1 MSVGTVRRLT
11 GHKPMID
18 VDLLDEPGE
27 RYQMEA
33 LLGEGTF
40 GEVHKALDSQTNKK
54 VAIKIFDNLGRVH
67 ISSPYIPPWLFSKD
81 VSRSHFEV

>member
-11 GHKPMID
+11 GHKPTID

-27 RYQMEA
+27 RYRMEA

-40 GEVHKALDSQTNKK
+40 GEVHKALDTQTNKK
-54 VAIKIFDNLGRVH
+54 VAIKIFDNLGMVH
-67 ISSPYIPPWLFSKD
+67 ISTPDI
-81 VSRSHFEV
+81 